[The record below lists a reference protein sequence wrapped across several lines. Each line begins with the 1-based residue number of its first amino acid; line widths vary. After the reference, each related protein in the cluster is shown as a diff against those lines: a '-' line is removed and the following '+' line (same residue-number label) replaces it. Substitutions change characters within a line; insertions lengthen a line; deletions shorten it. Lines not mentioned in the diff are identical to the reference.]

1 MYRGASFTD
10 AFKTVK
16 EKLDMP
22 IMLTEFG
29 ADSFNAIKNAE
40 DQKMQAYYMV
50 ENWKD
55 IYQNAAGLG
64 KAENAIGGFT
74 FQFSDGWWK
83 FGQTKNLEVHDNN
96 ASWANG
102 GYSLDLA
109 PGENNMNEEWFG
121 ICAKGPTDV
130 RGLYTLYPRAA
141 YYALKEAHQ
150 LNPYEE
156 GVDCGICEKLILKTS
171 N

>member
-1 MYRGASFTD
+1 M
-10 AFKTVK
+10 
-16 EKLDMP
+16 
-22 IMLTEFG
+22 
-29 ADSFNAIKNAE
+29 
-40 DQKMQAYYMV
+40 
-50 ENWKD
+50 
-55 IYQNAAGLG
+55 
-64 KAENAIGGFT
+64 
-74 FQFSDGWWK
+74 
-83 FGQTKNLEVHDNN
+83 HDNN

-156 GVDCGICEKLILKTS
+156 GVTPEFVKLILKTS